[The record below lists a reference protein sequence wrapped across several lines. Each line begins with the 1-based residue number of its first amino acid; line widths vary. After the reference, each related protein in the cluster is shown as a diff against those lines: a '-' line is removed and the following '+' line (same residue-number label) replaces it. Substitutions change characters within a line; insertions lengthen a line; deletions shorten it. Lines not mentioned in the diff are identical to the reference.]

1 MKHAAIL
8 DLDQFEDSAFY
19 DKLEAARQQTIG
31 DHPAFAGAKPGA
43 GLNHLLFLSAGLV
56 VFNPWLMVL
65 LFIAVLPAFL
75 GEAYFNDK
83 SYALNR
89 RQTPERRELDY
100 IRYVGAS
107 DETARK

>member
-1 MKHAAIL
+1 MPPFWTWINLRTRLLRQAGTGTAANHR
-8 DLDQFEDSAFY
+8 AH
-19 DKLEAARQQTIG
+19 
-31 DHPAFAGAKPGA
+31 HPAFASVKPGA
-43 GLNHLLFLSAGLV
+43 GLYYLIVPVAGLV

-65 LFIAVLPAFL
+65 LFVAVLPAFL

-100 IRYVGAS
+100 IRYVEQA
-107 DETARK
+107 TKQRRK